1 MPIRA
6 VLFDLVNTLT
16 HRDQSIRRYSE
27 FLLEQFQSYI
37 LAPDLEKIQQI
48 IRRIDNGGYPKKEQ
62 LTHSTIGASVAF
74 ALLQELAW
82 KTEVDF
88 QNLTD
93 FWFQYFGQC
102 AVAMS
107 GALELLQSLKQQD
120 YALAVVSNGG
130 HATRLNI
137 LTGLG
142 FKNYFDV
149 IVSSEQAGMSKPH
162 PQIFLHTAENL
173 GVHPSEC
180 LFIGDHPVNDIWGA
194 QQAGMQAI
202 WLQGFHPEDERLQV
216 PRIQTLQELYTY
228 LEQA

>member
-6 VLFDLVNTLT
+6 VLFDLDNTLT
-16 HRDQSIRRYSE
+16 HRDQSIQRYSE
-27 FLLEQFQSYI
+27 FLLEQFQSY
-37 LAPDLEKIQQI
+37 LLVPDLEKIQHI

-62 LTHSTIGASVAF
+62 LTHPSIGASVTF

-88 QNLTD
+88 HD

-107 GALELLQSLKQQD
+107 GAIELLQSLKQQD

-142 FKNYFDV
+142 FSDYFDV

-162 PQIFLHTAENL
+162 PQIFLHTAEKL

-180 LFIGDHPVNDIWGA
+180 LFIGDHPVNDVWGA
-194 QQAGMQAI
+194 QQAGIQAI
-202 WLQGFHPEDERLQV
+202 WLQGFHPEDESLQV
-216 PRIQTLQELYTY
+216 PRIQNLQELYAY